1 MPRFLWLEPPHF
13 GCGTSMN
20 AKIYARRA
28 EMCAAITK
36 RAVMSPVPPAASIAR
51 SPADVMAAALGK
63 FSPHQFQHMRR
74 FRTGNPVWHRRRN
87 AASGRRVDCSTVS
100 FFELALN
107 VENDVLRGRRSSQS
121 MGIVRSCLVLFPADD
136 RTPIEVATV

>member
-1 MPRFLWLEPPHF
+1 VRRHHE
-13 GCGTSMN
+13 
-20 AKIYARRA
+20 ARGH
-28 EMCAAITK
+28 
-36 RAVMSPVPPAASIAR
+36 VASTAGRVDR
-51 SPADVMAAALGK
+51 SISRRRDGGSTREV
-63 FSPHQFQHMRR
+63 HQFEHMRR